1 MTRNYVGAAAFA
13 AAVAISGATGHAGQ
27 QPAAS
32 SGLAQAHGELP
43 SGLPLA
49 QSIREHGTSITPAFE
64 GWYHGKD
71 GFDHVLVGYFN
82 RNTKEEFDIPV
93 GPDNHIDPGGP
104 DQGQPTHF
112 LLGRQ
117 WGVFSIKVPKDFG
130 KKALTW
136 TLVVNGLSNSI
147 QLKLTQDYIVEP
159 YGSSWNA
166 NTPPV
171 LKFAPD
177 GGAFQGPPTQ
187 AIDLALNATV
197 NQPLPLTAWISDD
210 GVGRNALPGAEP
222 GPTAAPPAGRGGAA
236 GARGAAAGRG
246 APAGGR
252 GNGTSVTWTLY
263 RGTGKVTFANAKPDV
278 DASNSGKTETSATFS
293 APGEYVLRLVGN
305 DVSGEGGGGE
315 QCCWTTTH
323 VRVQV
328 KPAGQ

>member
-1 MTRNYVGAAAFA
+1 MTRNRVGAAVFA
-13 AAVAISGATGHAGQ
+13 AAVMTGGMLGYAG

-32 SGLAQAHGELP
+32 RAAEGGLP
-43 SGLPLA
+43 SPLPLA
-49 QSIREHGTSITPAFE
+49 PSIREHGTSITPAFE

-71 GFDHVLVGYFN
+71 GFDRMLVGYFN
-82 RNTKEEFDIPV
+82 RNTKEEFDIPI
-93 GPDNHIDPGGP
+93 GPNNHVDPGGP

-147 QLKLTQDYIVEP
+147 KLQLTQDYIVEP

-171 LKFAPD
+171 LKFSQT
-177 GGAFQGPPTQ
+177 GASFQGPPTQ
-187 AIDLALNATV
+187 PVDLTLSAIV
-197 NQPLPLTAWISDD
+197 NQPVPLTAWISDD
-210 GVGRNALPGAEP
+210 AVGRSALPGAEP
-222 GPTAAPPAGRGGAA
+222 SAAVAPAAPSGAG
-236 GARGAAAGRG
+236 RGAAAGRG
-246 APAGGR
+246 GARGGGAAGGR
-252 GNGTSVTWTLY
+252 GGNGTSVTWTLY
-263 RGTGKVTFANAKPDV
+263 RGPGKVTFSNAKPAV
-278 DASNSGKTETSATFS
+278 DAANGGKTETTATFD
-293 APGEYVLRLVGN
+293 APGDYVLRLVGN
-305 DVSGEGGGGE
+305 DASGEGGGGE

-328 KPAGQ
+328 KAAGQ